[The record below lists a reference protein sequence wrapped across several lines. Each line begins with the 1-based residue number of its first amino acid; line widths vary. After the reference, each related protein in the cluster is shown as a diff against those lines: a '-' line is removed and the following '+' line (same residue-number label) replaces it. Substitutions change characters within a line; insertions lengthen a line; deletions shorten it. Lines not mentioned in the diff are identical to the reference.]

1 MSSPS
6 CCSRSPPRCRPS
18 GLLTACA
25 ALSSSASCQQASPGQ
40 FAVLYAAVWEL
51 VVVVVAG
58 TRFTAVTF
66 GADQFGSAR
75 DQDTFY
81 IVSLYASCLVGET
94 AIVYLQE
101 SVSWALGH
109 APPRSARL
117 PEAQPSSAQP
127 FARLASIITSENLA
141 AVVLRATRCAW
152 DGDPAFLQALAMGRS
167 LRPRRFKIQAG
178 SMTRTLTAFIVGTAV
193 LNRARIGLGDV
204 VNISAM
210 VAAALVERRWLGVV
224 HAHHGEDDE
233 AAGKVVATM
242 SILWLFIPLG
252 LVGEFPKTLRSMATA
267 MAPLLIALGFYF
279 GTVIVGVVRWV
290 TAWLPAN
297 VNHGRLDNVYW
308 TVAVA
313 VAAKNKN

>member
-40 FAVLYAAVWEL
+40 FAVLYAAVCAL

-101 SVSWALGH
+101 SVSWPPGPWDSESASVASLAMLLLG
-109 APPRSARL
+109 ARL
-117 PEAQPSSAQP
+117 PEARPSSAQP
-127 FARLASIITSENLA
+127 FARLASMS
-141 AVVLRATRCAW
+141 
-152 DGDPAFLQALAMGRS
+152 
-167 LRPRRFKIQAG
+167 G
-178 SMTRTLTAFIVGTAV
+178 STT
-193 LNRARIGLGDV
+193 ARIGPGDV

-224 HAHHGEDDE
+224 HAHHSEDDE

-252 LVGEFPKTLRSMATA
+252 LVGVGKALHLPGLLTGVPEDAAEHGDGHGAAAHRAGVLLRHRDRGCRRT
-267 MAPLLIALGFYF
+267 
-279 GTVIVGVVRWV
+279 
-290 TAWLPAN
+290 
-297 VNHGRLDNVYW
+297 
-308 TVAVA
+308 
-313 VAAKNKN
+313 